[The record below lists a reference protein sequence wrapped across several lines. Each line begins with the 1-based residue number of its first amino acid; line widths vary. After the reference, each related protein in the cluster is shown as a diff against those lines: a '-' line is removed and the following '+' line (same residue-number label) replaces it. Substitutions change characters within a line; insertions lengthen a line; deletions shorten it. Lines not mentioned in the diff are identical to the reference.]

1 MLASIFF
8 QQPVSAAATRTY
20 DPLTYTSADP
30 VFASCALSDAFS
42 LALVVA
48 TTPMD
53 NYEDNYTAGSYTGV
67 P

>member
-8 QQPVSAAATRTY
+8 QQPVSAAATRTW
-20 DPLTYTSADP
+20 DPLTCTSSDR